1 MLQNTHIYNVNVY
14 KETLEVLEKLKDK
27 YRLGI
32 YSEGTKKFQNHKF
45 KSLGLNKYFDKDLI
59 FIVDAKDTKEVLEK
73 IPKDA
78 IIVDDKETICEF
90 LTKNEIRAIWL
101 NRKDNRKSDKCET
114 IYSLF
119 ELPVIL

>member
-1 MLQNTHIYNVNVY
+1 MFFMLQNTHIYNVNVY

-59 FIVDAKDTKEVLEK
+59 FIVD
-73 IPKDA
+73 
-78 IIVDDKETICEF
+78 DKETICEF